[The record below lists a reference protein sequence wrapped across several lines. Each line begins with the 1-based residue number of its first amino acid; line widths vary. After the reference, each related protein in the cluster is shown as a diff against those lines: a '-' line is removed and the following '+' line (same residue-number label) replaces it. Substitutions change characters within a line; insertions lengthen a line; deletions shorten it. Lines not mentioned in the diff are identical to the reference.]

1 MRIYVRAVLPILG
14 GSLFRLVVEPSHT
27 INMLRDDIEQ
37 LTGINP
43 NRQCLRTIR
52 GHIEC
57 GGNLLSEFNQTPQ
70 PELEENPHH
79 RRCHR
84 RWPLWA
90 ECILAAD
97 SEGRGLSP
105 SDESP

>member
-1 MRIYVRAVLPILG
+1 MRIYVHAVLPILG

-27 INMLRDDIEQ
+27 INMLRDDIDK

-70 PELEENPHH
+70 AELERTSVPPQMPPQMAAVGSIQPAAPDSN
-79 RRCHR
+79 RQT
-84 RWPLWA
+84 A
-90 ECILAAD
+90 VSDILT
-97 SEGRGLSP
+97 
-105 SDESP
+105 